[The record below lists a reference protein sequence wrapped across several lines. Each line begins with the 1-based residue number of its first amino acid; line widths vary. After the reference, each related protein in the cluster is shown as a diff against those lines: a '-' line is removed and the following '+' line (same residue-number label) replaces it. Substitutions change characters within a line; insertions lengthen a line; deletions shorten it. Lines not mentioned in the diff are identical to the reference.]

1 MSLAR
6 STKNLL
12 SKQASKRYIQSGV
25 FTQASSTYGAAGL
38 FDTSQES
45 TDLVQLIQGFIDDGL
60 ISTAAGT
67 VTSVVASLAGTILTV
82 DVNGVSD
89 TEDLS
94 SLGGGVAAS
103 AISPASNDITG
114 AVGTST
120 AYAREDHKHP
130 SDATKLSVGVPSGEI
145 IVGSAGNVGTPIAMT
160 GDVSITDGGVTT
172 VVTAS
177 NSVAGKI
184 EIADST
190 EATGGTATDKA
201 MTPFT
206 THFAHPAKS
215 ALTTKGDI
223 YVASA
228 VSNPIRLA
236 AGTDNYALVADST
249 ENTGLK
255 YDKIKWSE
263 PLAVVSAPT
272 TASGT
277 NLETIRV
284 NSADDLTLNGSDY
297 NTGDLVRVVN
307 QLNATNDINGDQS
320 FFKLGAG
327 SSPYVQPAYATTTF
341 QLKDGGGWDVV
352 AEVSETESGL
362 LQYTTGDATFWAT
375 GLGCTVSK
383 DTVAGVVTV
392 TVPSGVDLK
401 RINIAYSN
409 TDTDDTNLDLFVYFD
424 IAGARTYNTSY
435 STAVI
440 PNGYLFAT
448 DDTLPIGSAFEIFHL
463 GRGSNDRLLLMTDLA
478 TGDGSDIGFQIS
490 NGPAVGLNNMLILNF
505 DNF

>member
-120 AYAREDHKHP
+120 AYAREDPKHP

-190 EATGGTATDKA
+190 EASAGIASDKA

-215 ALTTKGDI
+215 TLTTKGDI
-223 YVASA
+223 YAAAST
-228 VSNPIRLA
+228 SNPIRLGV
-236 AGTDNYALVADST
+236 GTDGQVLTADSAET
-249 ENTGLK
+249 TGLK
-255 YDKIKWSE
+255 WVDGESFSWTDTGTKTFKLYTNVADATSWLTENSVGDYTIVVPTGGKLDRVSFLANTSGLQNVSGGSVIVKIDT
-263 PLAVVSAPT
+263 SANGGNTSIDDGTDAHIHGINVLTGQHFFMT
-272 TASGT
+272 TAVGSPTNTVVTTWAAGVATITMSGF
-277 NLETIRV
+277 
-284 NSADDLTLNGSDY
+284 SGGYPNGSKMTLA
-297 NTGDLVRVVN
+297 NLT
-307 QLNATNDINGDQS
+307 
-320 FFKLGAG
+320 
-327 SSPYVQPAYATTTF
+327 P
-341 QLKDGGGWDVV
+341 
-352 AEVSETESGL
+352 
-362 LQYTTGDATFWAT
+362 
-375 GLGCTVSK
+375 TV
-383 DTVAGVVTV
+383 
-392 TVPSGVDLK
+392 
-401 RINIAYSN
+401 
-409 TDTDDTNLDLFVYFD
+409 
-424 IAGARTYNTSY
+424 
-435 STAVI
+435 
-440 PNGYLFAT
+440 
-448 DDTLPIGSAFEIFHL
+448 
-463 GRGSNDRLLLMTDLA
+463 
-478 TGDGSDIGFQIS
+478 
-490 NGPAVGLNNMLILNF
+490 
-505 DNF
+505 